1 MIPKPIFCAVN
12 PMSFMTRELP
22 DGVVPVAPVKKRVA
36 VVGGGPGGIQAIQ
49 TLLDRG
55 HDVTLYEATG
65 ELGGNIIPAV
75 IPDYK
80 VDLRDYLK
88 WMRHTAKQCEERGAK
103 ILLNT
108 PATKELLDA
117 EKYDAI
123 IIAVGADPVIPESI
137 PGIHQDNVMWAP
149 LAEMEENKDKVGQKV
164 VIIGAGSIGV
174 ESAQDMYLLGK
185 DVTVVEALDA
195 DSAFQQLRKASSSTA
210 KEYRDIFKRENM
222 DVRYSTKVKEITP
235 DSVVVENLTTGETYA
250 IPADTVLTAMGMKPR
265 TELVEELRHCAPE
278 TSVRFVGDCH
288 QPDTVCGAVNEA
300 FQACLH
306 I

>member
-1 MIPKPIFCAVN
+1 
-12 PMSFMTRELP
+12 MSFMTRDLQ
-22 DGVVPVAPVKKRVA
+22 DGIIPPAPVKKRVA
-36 VVGGGPGGIQAIQ
+36 IVGGGPGGIQAMQ

-75 IPDYK
+75 IPEYK
-80 VDLRDYLK
+80 QDLRDYLT
-88 WMRHTAKQCEERGAK
+88 WMRHTADQCVERGAK

-123 IIAVGADPVIPESI
+123 IIAVGADPVIPNSI

-149 LAEMEENKDKVGQKV
+149 LAEMEENKAKVGQKV
-164 VIIGAGSIGV
+164 VVIGAGSIGV
-174 ESAQDMYLLGK
+174 ESALDMHLMGK
-185 DVTVVEALDA
+185 NVTVVEALDA
-195 DSAFQQLRKASSSTA
+195 DAAFIQLRKASSSTA
-210 KEYRDIFKRENM
+210 KEYRDIFQREKL
-222 DVRYSTKVKEITP
+222 DVRYSTKVKEITA
-235 DSVVVENLTTGETYA
+235 DSVICEDLTTGETVT

-265 TELVEELRHCAPE
+265 TALVDELRHCAPE